1 MSNTQID
8 LKVTQAQQLAQRTAE
23 LLFERDQMSRNL
35 GMRILRVSPGSAT
48 VAMRVR
54 ADMLNGQGSC
64 HGGVLFSLAD
74 SAFAFACNTYNAVTI
89 AAGATIDF
97 ILPAGQ
103 GDELTAIAKELWR
116 VRRIGLYDVVV
127 MNQREE
133 QILFFRGRSHQ
144 LDSKLI
150 SD

>member
-35 GMRILRVSPGSAT
+35 GMKIVRVGPGSAI

-89 AAGATIDF
+89 AAGATVDF
-97 ILPAGQ
+97 ILPARQ

-116 VRRIGLYDVVV
+116 VRRIGLYDVAV
-127 MNQREE
+127 MNQRQE
-133 QILFFRGRSHQ
+133 QILLFRGRSHQ

-150 SD
+150 ND